1 MKHFFSILFFLTL
14 WSPQTVAQQ
23 NTVASGGDY
32 NGSNGTVSFSI
43 GQIDYLNITNAN
55 GNVNQGVQQPYQ
67 ILDNSVNQSDLN
79 VNITIG
85 PNPSS
90 NELTVV
96 ADFTNMKDVSGYI
109 TEQNGKIL
117 KKKQILNIN
126 PSFDLKDLSSGTY
139 FLIIEQNDQ
148 ILKSFKIIKN

>member
-55 GNVNQGVQQPYQ
+55 GNDISKPFFE
-67 ILDNSVNQSDLN
+67 
-79 VNITIG
+79 T
-85 PNPSS
+85 
-90 NELTVV
+90 
-96 ADFTNMKDVSGYI
+96 
-109 TEQNGKIL
+109 
-117 KKKQILNIN
+117 
-126 PSFDLKDLSSGTY
+126 
-139 FLIIEQNDQ
+139 FL
-148 ILKSFKIIKN
+148 

>member
-1 MKHFFSILFFLTL
+1 
-14 WSPQTVAQQ
+14 
-23 NTVASGGDY
+23 
-32 NGSNGTVSFSI
+32 
-43 GQIDYLNITNAN
+43 
-55 GNVNQGVQQPYQ
+55 VNQGVQQPYQ
-67 ILDNSVNQSDLN
+67 ILDNSINQSDLN

-96 ADFTNMKDVSGYI
+96 ADFTNMKEVSGYI
-109 TEQNGKIL
+109 SDQNGKIV
-117 KKKQILNIN
+117 KKKQILNTN

-139 FLIIEQNDQ
+139 FLTIEENDQ

>member
-1 MKHFFSILFFLTL
+1 MKHYFSILFFLTL
-14 WSPQTVAQQ
+14 WSSQTVAQQ

-32 NGSNGTVSFSI
+32 SGSNGTVSFSI
-43 GQIDYLNITNAN
+43 GQIDYLHISNTN

-67 ILDNSVNQSDLN
+67 ILDNSINQSDLN

-96 ADFTNMKDVSGYI
+96 ADFTNIKEVSGYI
-109 TEQNGKIL
+109 SDQNGKIV
-117 KKKQILNIN
+117 KKKQILNTD

-139 FLIIEQNDQ
+139 FLTIEQNDQ

>member
-1 MKHFFSILFFLTL
+1 MKHYFSLMFFLTI
-14 WSPQTVAQQ
+14 WSSQTVAQQ

-43 GQIDYLNITNAN
+43 GQIDYLNITSAN

-67 ILDNSVNQSDLN
+67 ILDNSIDQSDLN

-85 PNPSS
+85 PNPSL
-90 NELTVV
+90 NDLTVV
-96 ADFTNMKDVSGYI
+96 TDFTNMKEVSGYI
-109 TEQNGKIL
+109 SDQNGKIV
-117 KKKQILNIN
+117 KEKQILNSN
-126 PSFDLKDLSSGTY
+126 PSFHLGDLSSGIY
-139 FLIIEQNDQ
+139 FLTLEQNNQ